1 MHPRS
6 SILRCAARGALAILL
21 SGFIGFAAP
30 AGASAQ
36 RDGSVDSLAR
46 AFRAKHPAPAM
57 VIGVIDSRGKSIF
70 PYGTAGADSAAVD
83 GDTRFEVGSVT
94 KVFTSLLLARMTES
108 GKVKLDDPISR
119 FLPDSIQAPEYR
131 GQPITLAALATHSSS
146 LPRLPGNI
154 APANMLDPYADYT
167 SDKLYAFLDSYDL
180 PQAPGTHYE
189 YSNLGAGL
197 LGFILSRHAGEPYA
211 KLVEQR
217 VFRTLGMTDS
227 YIAELGDSADPR
239 LAHGHAEGKEVPFWH
254 FGSLEGA
261 GAAISSTNDLLR
273 LLEAEL
279 HPHRTK
285 MAKAITLSQ
294 EIQFR
299 ASPELSLAL
308 GWHVVRLPDSSR
320 LYWHNGGTGG
330 ARSFVGFSP
339 KLGAGFALLTNEA
352 IPLDVLNQFAFEL
365 ARTLMSG
372 EAARESA
379 SSGPGRR

>member
-6 SILRCAARGALAILL
+6 SILECAARGALTILL
-21 SGFIGFAAP
+21 SGFIGFATP
-30 AGASAQ
+30 ALASAQ
-36 RDGSVDSLAR
+36 RGGSIDSLAR

-57 VIGVIDSRGKSIF
+57 VIGVIDSRGKRIF
-70 PYGTAGADSAAVD
+70 PYGTTGADSAAVG

-108 GKVKLDDPISR
+108 GKVRLEDPISS
-119 FLPDSIQAPEYR
+119 FLPDSIHAPEYR
-131 GQPITLAALATHSSS
+131 GQPITLGALATHSSS

-167 SDKLYAFLDSYDL
+167 ADKLYAFLDSYDL

-217 VFRTLGMTDS
+217 VFRPLGMADS

-279 HPHRTK
+279 HPRRTQ
-285 MAKAITLSQ
+285 MAEAITLSQ
-294 EIQFR
+294 KIHFR

-308 GWHVVRLPDSSR
+308 GWHVVQLPDSSS

-339 KLGAGFALLTNEA
+339 ALGAGFTLLVNEA

-365 ARTLMSG
+365 ARTLMGG
-372 EAARESA
+372 EAARASA
-379 SSGPGRR
+379 LSSPGRH